1 MNTTETSRVKVVID
15 GQEGEQTLKSLQAEA
30 KEINAELRRMR
41 DAGEVGSEAWKELK
55 NRQADVNAEMKSF
68 KHNIDINDASMAELT
83 AKSRLLQ
90 NELKD
95 LKTGSQEWIDKM
107 DEIAK
112 VDAKM
117 VEVRDEMSRLKK
129 EAQENSEAYQELQR
143 RQAEVNEQMTAMVRN
158 IDLNDASMNQLQAK
172 SKLLN
177 DELKDLKVGS
187 EAWLQKMEEL
197 GQVDGKIAD
206 LGQEMARVKKET
218 LEGSDAYQEMQR
230 RQHEVNEQMTAMV
243 RNIDLNDAS
252 MNQLQAKSKL
262 LNDELKDL
270 KVGSEAW
277 LQKMEEL
284 GQVDGK
290 IADLG
295 QEMARVKKETLEGS
309 DAYQEMQRR
318 QHEVNEQMTAMVR
331 NIDLNDA
338 SMNQLQAKSK
348 LLNDEL
354 KELKV
359 GSEAWINKMKEI
371 DEVDRRIEDVGDEMN
386 ELRDRNDDNALSW
399 KRVKEAA
406 IGTFAAFSLEDII
419 QEVISFGKEAVNSAA
434 EMSDAM
440 SDIEKATDMTSKEVE
455 GLVDNIKKI
464 DTRTAVEDLND
475 IAVVAGQLGI
485 AKNEVLGFVESVDR
499 AVVALGD
506 EFTGGAEEV
515 AATIGGLQKLFK
527 ETKDLEAGKAINDIG
542 SALNALGAAGSAT
555 APVVADFTS
564 RMGQLGDLSPQIGET
579 MGLGAAFQELG
590 LTAEIAAGG
599 LSNILLTAAKDTDVF
614 AKHLGM
620 TEAEFKKLINSSPND
635 MILKLAASFKGMP
648 VDEVTKRLSGLGIKS
663 QEATKV
669 MSLLKD
675 QTDQVAKY
683 QKLAADEMK
692 KGTSLTDE
700 FNKKNTNAAA
710 ELAKMGKEVKN
721 MSVSFGQA
729 LLPVVLKVG
738 QALIAF
744 VNTITSIP
752 KFLNDNKAAL
762 ALLTVGLV
770 TFNAQAISAAAA
782 SLAVAAAEKGRAIA
796 TSAMTVAQNAL
807 NVAMK
812 ANPIGLVISAIAALA
827 AGLIYLYDHSQTVRA
842 SVSGLWNA
850 LQVGLGVLKDFWN
863 ALKNMNFA
871 EAANIWSSGGTKVA
885 QAFGDGY
892 KNKIKSEQAAI
903 EGDHKAHVDKKVNAS
918 KKGADDAAGHQKTA
932 NKGALDAMS
941 GDNATFQVKEE
952 KKAADHAKKVA
963 DEHRKA
969 NESALK
975 AIEDMKVK
983 AIANDLQ
990 REIAQADLKYKR
1002 EIEEVRKSVA
1012 STKVKKEQIELLEAE
1027 HLSVVAK
1034 LKADAQAKQDQMTE
1048 RWLEDEFVK
1057 KVKKAQLFANDEI
1070 RIARETITDKEKL
1083 AQVEAQIHKWLND
1096 EISAI
1101 RKDKDEKDSESRSKN
1116 EKEESAQRL
1125 RKIKAEKNLFDTQFE
1140 EASANADLNLKLA
1153 KNNADA
1159 IYQAKLDKL
1168 KAEKEYH
1175 TQKLKKE
1182 AEEEKERNKTAIQD
1196 KDERA
1201 DAEQAI
1207 DSNLK
1212 TQLKAADEKFEA
1224 DKTQLGKEHIQK
1236 RKENMEGYFNALE
1249 ALAKGDY
1256 NSFMNFLGEKLKNDA
1271 AANNKK
1277 LQDFTQKGQETLQ
1290 VANQV
1295 IGGLKQANQKY
1306 LESQLAKIEK
1316 EKASQIKSWD
1326 AQYKAGKIN
1335 KEDYEKKIAEINAN
1349 ADEKVKAEKLKAF
1362 KREQTLNIASALVNA
1377 AQAALKSMAMMGFPL
1392 GLIGVAASAAMA
1404 AIQIGIIKSQKPP
1417 AYAKGGTNY
1426 VKNAGVVRGSRH
1438 GSQYGQAGISMVD
1451 RVSGQEVGEMEGD
1464 EPFMILSRDTYKN
1477 NGGIIDMLLH
1487 SSLHRN
1493 GARIFRDG
1501 GVGTIP
1507 ETPYSQKGSYLFG
1520 SKKAKKA
1527 AREAEEQAAAAQA
1540 EAEEQQRQAEADANA
1555 AMSGYG
1561 GVPADGVNVPGSDG
1575 DASGYVGSTNEQIQA
1590 SQEMMSTIAEN
1601 TDATVNVLNQVLDVL
1616 TGTQAEGKRQT
1627 GFLGVIASKDLSVSV
1642 HNVVNVMN
1650 QINVVAGD
1658 SNLK

>member
-1 MNTTETSRVKVVID
+1 MNTTETSRVKVVVD
-15 GQEGEQTLKSLQAEA
+15 GEEGEQTLKSLQAEA
-30 KEINAELRRMR
+30 KEINAELRRMK
-41 DAGEVGSEAWKELK
+41 DAGEVGSEAWKDLK
-55 NRQADVNAEMKSF
+55 NRQADVNAELKSF
-68 KHNIDINDASMAELT
+68 KQNIDINDASMAELT
-83 AKSRLLQ
+83 ARSRQLQ
-90 NELKD
+90 GELKN
-95 LKTGSQEWIDKM
+95 LKTGSEEWIAKM

-117 VEVRDEMSRLKK
+117 VEVREEMTRLKK

-177 DELKDLKVGS
+177 DELKDLTVGS
-187 EAWLQKMEEL
+187 DAWIAKMNEIAT
-197 GQVDGKIAD
+197 VDAKIAD
-206 LGQEMARVKKET
+206 VGEEMARVKKET
-218 LEGSDAYQEMQR
+218 LEGSEAYQELQR
-230 RQHEVNEQMTAMV
+230 RQAEVNEQMTAMV

-270 KVGSEAW
+270 KVGS
-277 LQKMEEL
+277 
-284 GQVDGK
+284 D
-290 IADLG
+290 
-295 QEMARVKKETLEGS
+295 
-309 DAYQEMQRR
+309 
-318 QHEVNEQMTAMVR
+318 
-331 NIDLNDA
+331 
-338 SMNQLQAKSK
+338 
-348 LLNDEL
+348 
-354 KELKV
+354 
-359 GSEAWINKMKEI
+359 AWIDKMKEI
-371 DEVDRRIEDVGDEMN
+371 DQVERRIDEVGEEMD
-386 ELRDRNDDNALSW
+386 ELRDKNDDNALSW

-419 QEVISFGKEAVNSAA
+419 QEVISFGKEAVTSAA

-440 SDIEKATDMTSKEVE
+440 SDIEKATDMTSQEVE
-455 GLVDNIKKI
+455 GLVENIRKI

-506 EFTGGAEEV
+506 EFSGGAEEV
-515 AATIGGLQKLFK
+515 ASKIGALQKLFK

-555 APVVADFTS
+555 APVVADFAT
-564 RMGQLGDLSPQIGET
+564 RMGQLGDLSPQISQT
-579 MGLGAAFQELG
+579 LGLGAAFQEMG
-590 LTAEIAAGG
+590 LTAEIAASG
-599 LSNILLTAAKDTDVF
+599 LSNILGNAAKDTAGF
-614 AKHLGM
+614 AKQIGI
-620 TEAEFKKLINSSPND
+620 TEVEFKKMINSSPND
-635 MILKLAASFKGMP
+635 VILKLAASLKGMP
-648 VDEVTKRLSGLGIKS
+648 VEEVTQRMAGLGIRS
-663 QEATKV
+663 DEARKV

-675 QTDQVAKY
+675 QTDQVTKY
-683 QKLAADEMK
+683 QKLAAEEMK

-710 ELAKMGKEVKN
+710 ELAKMGKQLKDA
-721 MSVSFGQA
+721 STSFGQL

-744 VNTITSIP
+744 VNTIASIP
-752 KFLNDNKAAL
+752 KFLNDNKASL

-770 TFNAQAISAAAA
+770 TFNAQAIAAAAA

-827 AGLIYLYDHSQTVRA
+827 AGLMYLYDHSQTVRA

-871 EAANIWSSGGTKVA
+871 EAANIWASGGTKVA

-941 GDNATFQVKEE
+941 GDNSTFQSKEE

-963 DEHRKA
+963 DEHKKA

-975 AIEDMKVK
+975 AIEDMKVR
-983 AIANDLQ
+983 AIKNDLE
-990 REIAQADLKYKR
+990 REIAQANLKYER

-1012 STKVKKEQIELLEAE
+1012 SAKNKKQQIELLEAE
-1027 HLSVVAK
+1027 QLATVAK

-1057 KVKKAQLFANDEI
+1057 KVKKAQQFANDEI

-1083 AQVEAQIHKWLND
+1083 AQVEAKINKWLSD
-1096 EISAI
+1096 EIDAI
-1101 RKDKDEKDSESRSKN
+1101 RKDKDEKDADSRAKT

-1125 RKIKAEKNLFDTQFE
+1125 RKIKAEKDLFDTQFQ
-1140 EASANADLNLKLA
+1140 EASANADMNLKLA

-1175 TQKLKKE
+1175 TQKLQKE

-1196 KDERA
+1196 KQERA
-1201 DAEQAI
+1201 DAEKAI

-1212 TQLKAADEKFEA
+1212 TQLKAVDEKFEA
-1224 DKTQLGKEHIQK
+1224 DKTQLGKDHIQK

-1249 ALAKGDY
+1249 ALGKGDL
-1256 NSFMNFLGEKLKNDA
+1256 NAFMGFLGEKLKNDG
-1271 AANNKK
+1271 AANQKM
-1277 LQDFTQKGQETLQ
+1277 LQDFAKKGQETLA
-1290 VANQV
+1290 VASQV
-1295 IGGLKQANQKY
+1295 IGALQQANQKY

-1316 EKASQIKSWD
+1316 EKAAQIKSWD
-1326 AQYKAGKIN
+1326 AQYKAGTIS
-1335 KEDYEKKIAEINAN
+1335 KEEYEKGIADIDAD
-1349 ADEKVKAEKLKAF
+1349 ADERVKQEKLKAF
-1362 KREQTLNIASALVNA
+1362 KREQSLQIAAALVNA
-1377 AQAALKSMAMMGFPL
+1377 AQAALKSMAIMGFPL
-1392 GLIGVAASAAMA
+1392 GLIGVGVSAAMA

-1417 AYAKGGTNY
+1417 SFAKGGTSY
-1426 VKNAGVVRGSRH
+1426 VKNAGVVKGSRH
-1438 GSQYGQAGISMVD
+1438 GSEYGKAGISMVD

-1477 NGGIIDMLLH
+1477 NGSIIDMLLH

-1493 GARIFRDG
+1493 GAKIFANG
-1501 GVGTIP
+1501 GVGTIQ
-1507 ETPYSQKGSYLFG
+1507 ETPYSQQGMYLFG

-1527 AREAEEQAAAAQA
+1527 AREAEAQAAQA
-1540 EAEEQQRQAEADANA
+1540 QADAEEMQRQAEADAA
-1555 AMSGYG
+1555 AVASSYSG
-1561 GVPADGVNVPGSDG
+1561 GVPADGVYVPGSDG
-1575 DASGYVGSTNEQIQA
+1575 DPSAYVGTTNDQIAA
-1590 SQEMMSTIAEN
+1590 SQEMMSAIADN
-1601 TDATVNVLNQVLDVL
+1601 TAATVDQLVAITDLLTAGLDESKGH
-1616 TGTQAEGKRQT
+1616 TGLLSR
-1627 GFLGVIASKDLSVSV
+1627 IASKDLSVSV
-1642 HNVVNVMN
+1642 QNVVNVMN
-1650 QINVVAGD
+1650 HIQVVAND
-1658 SNLK
+1658 ANLK